1 MRIIRYIILIIFL
14 CSCSP
19 QKRIDRIVRKHPELL
34 TKDTIKIR
42 DTLITKSVNTDTI
55 FNINFDTINIEK
67 EKLKVQLIRIND
79 TIQVFAECKE
89 DTIYFE
95 KIIEVDK
102 IQVNE
107 KNNYLIW
114 LILLIIILL
123 IVKYLKK

>member
-1 MRIIRYIILIIFL
+1 MRYIILIFLL

-19 QKRIDRIVRKHPELL
+19 QKRIDRIVSKNPELL
-34 TKDTIKIR
+34 TKDTITIR
-42 DTLITKSVNTDTI
+42 DTIITKSVSTDTI

-67 EKLKVQLIRIND
+67 EKLKVRLIRIND

-89 DTIYFE
+89 DTIFYE
-95 KIIEVDK
+95 KVIEVDK

-107 KNNYLIW
+107 KNNYWIW

>member
-1 MRIIRYIILIIFL
+1 MRAIKYIILILIL
-14 CSCSP
+14 CSCTP

-34 TKDTIKIR
+34 KSEIIIIR
-42 DTLITKSVNTDTI
+42 DTIITKSVSTDTI

-67 EKLKVQLIRIND
+67 KKLSVRLIRIND

-107 KNNYLIW
+107 KNNWIW
-114 LILLIIILL
+114 IL
-123 IVKYLKK
+123 IVLAILVIINIFKK